1 MKKPTTIAEIK
12 SCIQDCKTRISI
24 EQLQINALE
33 KQLQVLADTKIENSI
48 EVIKKGK
55 IVKHALSKRQ
65 KSTYSPPTASEH
77 IKRYGN
83 FI

>member
-1 MKKPTTIAEIK
+1 MKKPITIAEIK
-12 SCIQDCKTRISI
+12 THIQDCKTRISI

-33 KQLQVLADTKIENSI
+33 KQLQAHTDAKIENSI
-48 EVIKKGK
+48 KVIKKGK
-55 IVKHALSKRQ
+55 IVKRALSKRQ
-65 KSTYSPPTASEH
+65 KSTYSPPDASEH